1 MKTFAKV
8 LSMGCLGVA
17 VGLVGCK
24 KGDTPPPEAPP
35 LPPLAKT
42 QPSQPVKKAPPLMP
56 GQSNELP
63 PGHPPIGGVTEA
75 PKGDAPK
82 AGDELPPG
90 HPPIGGAADGGG
102 TGGATMPKAQAGN
115 VEIEKAAEGSAG
127 LKLTAPDGW
136 QAMDP
141 GAPSN
146 SGFRV
151 AGPIA
156 VFKLEKVE
164 GDAQDAVVRLTHF
177 PGMRNIPVQ
186 AQLDRWFGQ
195 VSQPDGSSTKEKSK
209 VDTWEKD
216 GVKISVADMTG
227 MMPPE
232 SGTVRMIAA
241 VIEHPKGP
249 HFVKAVGPVD
259 TIEHWRESIITYLK
273 SSRLE
278 E

>member
-17 VGLVGCK
+17 IGLVGCK
-24 KGDTPPPEAPP
+24 KQETPPPEAPP
-35 LPPLAKT
+35 LPPLANT
-42 QPSQPVKKAPPLMP
+42 QPSQAVKKAPPLIP

-63 PGHPPIGGVTEA
+63 PGHPPIGGMTET

-90 HPPIGGAADGGG
+90 HPPIGGATD
-102 TGGATMPKAQAGN
+102 GGATMPKAQAGN
-115 VEIEKAAEGSAG
+115 VEIDQAAEGSAG
-127 LKLTAPDGW
+127 LKLTAPEGW

-141 GAPSN
+141 GAPSS

-151 AGPIA
+151 SGPIA
-156 VFKLEKVE
+156 VFKLEQVE

-177 PGMRNIPVQ
+177 PGMKNIPVQ

-241 VIEHPKGP
+241 IIEHPNGP
-249 HFVKAVGPVD
+249 HFVKAVGPVN

-273 SSRLE
+273 SSRLDE
-278 E
+278 

>member
-1 MKTFAKV
+1 
-8 LSMGCLGVA
+8 
-17 VGLVGCK
+17 
-24 KGDTPPPEAPP
+24 
-35 LPPLAKT
+35 
-42 QPSQPVKKAPPLMP
+42 
-56 GQSNELP
+56 
-63 PGHPPIGGVTEA
+63 
-75 PKGDAPK
+75 
-82 AGDELPPG
+82 
-90 HPPIGGAADGGG
+90 
-102 TGGATMPKAQAGN
+102 MPKAQAGN
-115 VEIEKAAEGSAG
+115 VEIDQAAEGSAG
-127 LKLTAPDGW
+127 LKLTAAKVGRRW
-136 QAMDP
+136 IR
-141 GAPSN
+141 APSS

-164 GDAQDAVVRLTHF
+164 GDSEDAVVRLTHF
-177 PGMRNIPVQ
+177 PGMKNIPVQ

-273 SSRLE
+273 SSQLE
-278 E
+278 GNDESMQYWLFKTEPNDYSFDDLVRQRKRCGGWRR

>member
-1 MKTFAKV
+1 MKTFAKG
-8 LSMGCLGVA
+8 MAKGCLVMA
-17 VGLVGCK
+17 IALVGCK

-35 LPPLAKT
+35 LPPLANT

-63 PGHPPIGGVTEA
+63 PGHPPIGGA
-75 PKGDAPK
+75 MPK
-82 AGDELPPG
+82 ADAGDVQNENANELPAG
-90 HPPIGGAADGGG
+90 HPPLGGG
-102 TGGATMPKAQAGN
+102 MPKAEAGN
-115 VEIEKAAEGSAG
+115 VEIDKAAEGSAG
-127 LKLTAPDGW
+127 LKLTTPEGW
-136 QAMDP
+136 QAMAP
-141 GAPSN
+141 PAPSN

-151 AGPIA
+151 AGPLA
-156 VFKLEKVE
+156 VFKLDKVE
-164 GDAQDAVVRLTHF
+164 GDQDDAVVRLTHF

-195 VSQPDGSSTKEKSK
+195 VSQPDGSSTKDKSK

-227 MMPPE
+227 LMPPE

-241 VIEHPKGP
+241 IIEHPNGP
-249 HFVKAVGPVD
+249 HFVKAIGPVD
-259 TIEHWRESIITYLK
+259 TIEHWRESIIAYLK
-273 SSRLE
+273 SSKIE